1 VFAACSS
8 SGKDAVRIGFDQLDV
23 IRKFVDKYSDT
34 FESVT
39 TAQGTYLRL
48 FILRCNHILAH
59 LLKGHMSCC
68 HHLASVVDR
77 LNFLH
82 LNLLL

>member
-1 VFAACSS
+1 M
-8 SGKDAVRIGFDQLDV
+8 RIGFDQLDV